1 MPYITVFIWG
11 IVSLQSGYLC
21 PTAFWCSRHSAWRK
35 REAKSLGLKLSQDWC
50 SENGFKPENAS
61 NFRKKLEQKFVYQKR
76 RSWNEDTGSSTMV
89 NNVTWASGEE
99 LEEGLVPEF
108 EEIQEE
114 AEEIAV
120 TDGKTDGKGE

>member
-1 MPYITVFIWG
+1 MSDRILMFST
-11 IVSLQSGYLC
+11 QC
-21 PTAFWCSRHSAWRK
+21 
-35 REAKSLGLKLSQDWC
+35 LKKEQGEELRSQAVYRRYQDWC

-76 RSWNEDTGSSTMV
+76 RPWNEDTNTTQMV
-89 NNVTWASGEE
+89 NDVTWITGEE